1 MFTGIIQAVG
11 SVAAM
16 QPRGGDLRLRIDT
29 GKLPLDDVALGDSIC
44 TNGVCLTVI
53 ELPGDGYWAD
63 VSVETLNFT
72 TLGSLQAGSA
82 VNLEKALT
90 PHSRLGGHLVSGHV
104 DGIGEVLRLSQDARS
119 IRVVLRAPAQLA
131 KYIAHKGSIC
141 VDGTSL
147 TVNAVNGAEFD
158 LNIIPQTMAETTF
171 GQYRPGSRV
180 NLEVD
185 VIARYLE
192 RLMQGDAA
200 TTANGGGLSM
210 DTLAENGFLGAAT
223 SSKKT

>member
-11 SVAAM
+11 EVVAL
-16 QPRGGDLRLRIDT
+16 QPSGGDVRLRVKT
-29 GKLPLDDVALGDSIC
+29 GALSLDDVALGDSIC

-72 TLGSLQAGSA
+72 TLGKLKPGSR
-82 VNLEKALT
+82 VNLEKAMT
-90 PHSRLGGHLVSGHV
+90 PASRLGGHIVSGHV
-104 DGIGEVLRLSQDARS
+104 DGVGEVVSLEPDARS
-119 IRVVLRAPAQLA
+119 IRFVLRAPNELA
-131 KYIAHKGSIC
+131 KYIAHKGSVC

-158 LNIIPQTMAETTF
+158 LNIIPQTMAETVF
-171 GQYRPGSRV
+171 GEYQPGSRV

-192 RLMQGDAA
+192 RLMLGEAAADPDAK
-200 TTANGGGLSM
+200 GLSM
-210 DTLAENGFLGAAT
+210 ATLAENGFLRR
-223 SSKKT
+223 

>member
-11 SVAAM
+11 KVVAM
-16 QPRGGDLRLRIDT
+16 QPSGGDLRLRIDT
-29 GKLPLDDVALGDSIC
+29 GKLALDDVALGDSIC

-72 TLGSLQAGSA
+72 TLGKLQPGAR

-90 PHSRLGGHLVSGHV
+90 PASRLGGHIVSGHV
-104 DGIGEVLRLSQDARS
+104 DGVGEVVSLQEDARS
-119 IRVVLRAPAQLA
+119 IRVAVHAPAALA

-147 TVNAVNGAEFD
+147 TVNAVKGARFE
-158 LNIIPQTMAETTF
+158 LNIIPQTMAETVF
-171 GQYRPGSRV
+171 GEYRPGTPV

-192 RLMQGDAA
+192 RLVLGDAA
-200 TTANGGGLSM
+200 ADPEASGGLSLA
-210 DTLAENGFLGAAT
+210 TLADNGYLRG
-223 SSKKT
+223 

>member
-11 SVAAM
+11 TVAAM
-16 QPRGGDLRLRIDT
+16 QPSGGDLRLRICT
-29 GKLPLDDVALGDSIC
+29 GKLSLDDVGLGDSIC

-53 ELPGDGYWAD
+53 ELPGDGFWAD

-72 TLGSLQAGSA
+72 TLGKLQPGAR

-90 PHSRLGGHLVSGHV
+90 PASRLGGHIVSGHV
-104 DGIGEVLRLSQDARS
+104 DGVGQVVSLTEDARS
-119 IRVVLRAPAQLA
+119 TRVELRAPEALA

-147 TVNAVNGAEFD
+147 TVNAVNGARFE
-158 LNIIPQTMAETTF
+158 LNIIPQTMAETIF
-171 GQYRPGSRV
+171 GEYHPDTAV

-192 RLMQGDAA
+192 RLVLGDAA
-200 TTANGGGLSM
+200 ADPEAASELSLE
-210 DTLAENGFLGAAT
+210 TLADNGFLRG
-223 SSKKT
+223 

>member
-11 SVAAM
+11 EVAEFL
-16 QPRGGDLRLRIDT
+16 RVGGDLRLRIKT
-29 GKLPLDDVALGDSIC
+29 GSLPLDDVALGDSIC
-44 TNGVCLTVI
+44 TNGVCLTVV

-63 VSVETLNFT
+63 VSVETLDFT
-72 TLGSLQAGSA
+72 TLGGLKTGSR

-90 PHSRLGGHLVSGHV
+90 PASRLGGHIVSGHV
-104 DGIGEVLRLSQDARS
+104 DGVGEVVSLQQDARS
-119 IRVVLRAPAQLA
+119 IRFVLRAPDALA
-131 KYIAHKGSIC
+131 RYIAHKGSIC

-158 LNIIPQTMAETTF
+158 LNIIPQTMAETVF
-171 GQYRPGSRV
+171 GEYQPGTRV

-192 RLMQGDAA
+192 RLVLGDGAA
-200 TTANGGGLSM
+200 EPGVSSELSM
-210 DTLAENGFLGAAT
+210 ETLAENGFLRR
-223 SSKKT
+223 